1 VEVDGGKIVCFA
13 RQGCAELRKR
23 YPQWVVYSF
32 EDAACI
38 LKQHF
43 SEAFLQKA
51 FETFPNA
58 KVTRVVDGDGNNN
71 IEDDIPW

>member
-1 VEVDGGKIVCFA
+1 MGRA
-13 RQGCAELRKR
+13 GC
-23 YPQWVVYSF
+23 
-32 EDAACI
+32 
-38 LKQHF
+38 
-43 SEAFLQKA
+43 EAFLQKA